1 MSSASRNRINVR
13 EITNRYT
20 NQRLVVPKI
29 INALVDSG
37 SQLNILRELSE
48 HPTTPAGLDERNIVS
63 RKTAHS
69 HLTTFANRGWSER
82 NDEEYELT
90 AAGVIVLRQ
99 SEDCLDTV
107 GQKGL
112 AALTR
117 TPFNVRLL
125 HTLNEESIRPSD
137 LAGEERSPS
146 RSRITQIR
154 RNFEEHGWIQ
164 REQGLY
170 GLTTAG
176 EHAVRAYNSL
186 ASTIEQVIDKAPCLR
201 FLPPEC
207 GDLPILALE
216 EAEVIVRTGKAP
228 YKATNKY
235 ISLADSG
242 FHSLRSFNSFYDAK
256 IAEAYLPAI
265 KAGAEIEQISSPR
278 MMTEVPIGDPTYRKI
293 AREGFRAKNCHWLIH
308 RHELPIGLAIFD
320 EDRVFIAP
328 RDPTEV
334 DPELSGTIL
343 STNEEVVEWAIGL
356 YERYRE
362 QSMVLSEYLFFRI
375 RDFAPEF

>member
-1 MSSASRNRINVR
+1 MSSISKNRIDVR

-20 NQRLVVPKI
+20 DQRLVVPEI
-29 INALVDSG
+29 INELVDPG
-37 SQLNILRELSE
+37 TQLNILRELSE
-48 HPTTPAGLDERNIVS
+48 HSLTPAGLDDRQIVS

-69 HLTTFANRGWSER
+69 HLTTFTDRGWSER
-82 NDEEYELT
+82 NDGQYELT
-90 AAGVIVLRQ
+90 AAGAIVLRQ
-99 SEDCLDTV
+99 SKECLDTV

-117 TPFNVRLL
+117 TSFNVRLL
-125 HTLNEESIRPSD
+125 CTLNDESIRPSD

-154 RNFEEHGWIQ
+154 HNFEEHGWIQ

-170 GLTTAG
+170 GLTAAG
-176 EHAVRAYNSL
+176 ERALRSYNSL

-207 GDLPILALE
+207 GDLPVLAFE
-216 EAEVIVRTGKAP
+216 GAEMIIRTGKAP
-228 YKATNKY
+228 YKATNRY
-235 ISLADSG
+235 IKLAYSG

-265 KAGAEIEQISSPR
+265 KSGTEIEQISSPE
-278 MMTEVPIGDPTYRKI
+278 MITEVPIDDPTYRKI
-293 AREGFRAKNCHWLIH
+293 ATEGFRAENCRWLIH

-320 EDRVFIAP
+320 ENRVFIAP
-328 RDPTEV
+328 RDPVAV

-343 STNEEVVEWAIGL
+343 STDEEVVEWATKL
-356 YERYRE
+356 YECYRK